1 MHVQRV
7 CASAVCANTLDS
19 VDESLVEAF
28 EPVARDLRA
37 AGLDC
42 QLADDHSGSDPRL
55 GATAELIVSG
65 VKVGLLTLGAAILDT
80 DSRTLYLAAQ
90 TQRLVQANL
99 GISGRVIEWP
109 PCVPSHGHPM
119 MATRGRRAPLW
130 TCPLDGS
137 ISVAIGAHP

>member
-1 MHVQRV
+1 M
-7 CASAVCANTLDS
+7 D
-19 VDESLVEAF
+19 AF

-42 QLADDHSGSDPRL
+42 QLADDASGPDPRL

-65 VKVGLLTLGAAILDT
+65 VKVGLLTLGAAVLDT

-99 GISGRVIEWP
+99 GLGGRIIEWP

-119 MATRGRRAPLW
+119 IATRGRQTPLW
-130 TCPLDGS
+130 ACPLDGS
-137 ISVAIGAHP
+137 ISVAIGSHP